1 MTKLMSTPVIGMCS
15 ERRIDLDMSM
25 YCKYVEEHEKRKR
38 TETLLNDAL
47 FWIYEH
53 TGFDDEEYLRICKNH
68 LKMTEDEL
76 EWERIEI
83 GL

>member
-1 MTKLMSTPVIGMCS
+1 M
-15 ERRIDLDMSM
+15 DMSM